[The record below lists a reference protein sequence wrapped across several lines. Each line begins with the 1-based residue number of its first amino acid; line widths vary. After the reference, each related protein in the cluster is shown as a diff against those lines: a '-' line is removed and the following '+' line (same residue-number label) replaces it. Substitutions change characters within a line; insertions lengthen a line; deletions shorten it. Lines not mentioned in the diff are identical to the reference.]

1 MDIAAIL
8 GEIRPASEWVLS
20 GDDYDGLDWH
30 SDDPKPTLAEIE
42 KAWPSVRDKLAWEPI
57 RARRNALLAAS
68 DWTQI
73 PDAPVD
79 TKAWEKYRQ
88 ALRDLPETITDPT
101 MPVDWPE
108 PPK

>member
-8 GEIRPASEWVLS
+8 TDIRPDSEWVLS
-20 GDDYDGLDWH
+20 GDEYDGLDWH

-42 KAWPSVRDKLAWEPI
+42 KAWPAVRDKQAWAPI

-73 PDAPVD
+73 ADAPVD
-79 TKAWEKYRQ
+79 AKAWAEYRQ
-88 ALRDLPETITDPT
+88 ALRDLPATIKDPT
-101 MPVDWPE
+101 ADVAWPE